1 MQGCLTLPAMRF
13 SDMDHITPSKPNPYT
28 GGTLDRAAHK
38 REDTEWIDAAL
49 NHPASRFAVFW
60 QGKTLVS
67 GLEAR
72 TPQAALA
79 ARPDVSAPAIF
90 LGLQQGVPIFAVD
103 ISAVDDPYQAL
114 SLPAAPFTDMRQI
127 TGSLHPDDA
136 TILATAR
143 AMLHWHSKNKFCS
156 VCGGANVPV
165 RGGYVLQCAQCGTEH
180 FPRTDPAVIMLVA
193 SADKILLGQS
203 LKFPIERNLY
213 STLAGF
219 VEPGESLEDA
229 VRREVLEEV
238 GVHVGIV
245 RYHSSQPWPFPAS
258 LMLGYYAQALTEEIT
273 LETAEMRDARWFTR
287 ADIANRAALGFNL
300 PPHDS
305 IARRLIDDWLA
316 Q

>member
-1 MQGCLTLPAMRF
+1 M
-13 SDMDHITPSKPNPYT
+13 
-28 GGTLDRAAHK
+28 
-38 REDTEWIDAAL
+38 EAAL

-79 ARPDVSAPAIF
+79 ARPEGAGPAIF
-90 LGLQQGVPIFAVD
+90 LGLQHDTPVFAID
-103 ISAVDDPYQAL
+103 ISAIENPHEAL
-114 SLPAAPFTDMRQI
+114 TLPDAPFTDMRQI
-127 TGSLHPDDA
+127 TGTLPPDDA

-156 VCGGANVPV
+156 VCGGANLPV
-165 RGGYVLQCAQCGTEH
+165 RGGYVLQCTQCSIEH

-193 SADKILLGQS
+193 SQDKILLGQS
-203 LKFPIERNLY
+203 LKFPIERHLY

-229 VRREVLEEV
+229 VRREVFEEV
-238 GVHVGIV
+238 GVRVGIV

-287 ADIANRAALGFNL
+287 DDIANRAALGFNL